1 MIPLSSPHQAKG
13 KGQKMARYGYARV
26 STDGQ
31 EIRLQRDA
39 LSDARCERIFEDQG
53 SGGNL
58 NRPMLR
64 RLLSLLVAGDVV
76 VVWKMD
82 RLSRSLRDLLGL
94 LEEIQD
100 KGAAF
105 VSLTEAIDTTT
116 PAGRM
121 VANMIGVFAE
131 FERAMVSERTKAGM
145 KAAVARGEHI
155 GRPRALTAPQRA
167 EIVLRVGCG
176 EWSQAEAARLFGV
189 SKATVSRLFG

>member
-1 MIPLSSPHQAKG
+1 
-13 KGQKMARYGYARV
+13 MARYGYARV

-39 LSDARCERIFEDQG
+39 LGDAGCERIFEDLG
-53 SGGNL
+53 SGRNTQ
-58 NRPMLR
+58 RPMLQ
-64 RLLSLLVAGDVV
+64 RLLGRLGEGDVV
-76 VVWKMD
+76 VVWKLD

-116 PAGRM
+116 SAGRM
-121 VANMIGVFAE
+121 VANMVAVFAE
-131 FERAMVSERTKAGM
+131 FERSMISERTKAGM
-145 KAAVARGEHI
+145 RAAEARGEHI

-167 EIVLRVGCG
+167 EIALRVGSG
-176 EWSQAEAARLFGV
+176 EWSQAQAARLFGV
-189 SKATVSRLFG
+189 SKATISRLFGDG